1 MLMTT
6 PLAQRKLPLI
16 ALAGAL
22 ITAAPIAAQ
31 AEIKERSVKFPIV
44 NAIDHP
50 QGIGAK
56 KFAEVVEARSGGKIK
71 VRLYPSGTLGG
82 EQQVAS
88 AMQGGTVEVSMMA
101 PAQLVGNFKQF
112 LVLDFPFAFA
122 NEREADAVL
131 DGPVGRKLLEPMPA
145 RGLVGLAYMEQGYRS
160 ISNSRRP
167 MTRVEDI
174 RGLKIRTIQ
183 NPLYVDM
190 LNALGANAVPM
201 AFTELYTALETRT
214 VDGQENPFAT
224 LEASKFYEVQK
235 FASTTRH
242 IYNPQLLLVGK
253 KFWDTLSDEEK
264 KLFEEAAFEARD
276 FQRRAA
282 REMEGKSREFLV
294 RSGMQINDVAPEEIA
309 RMRERVQPVIDK
321 YAPQVGEA
329 LVKEFYEELAR
340 ARGQK
345 S

>member
-1 MLMTT
+1 MSE
-6 PLAQRKLPLI
+6 PLARRLPLL
-16 ALAGAL
+16 AVAGAL
-22 ITAAPIAAQ
+22 MIAAPIAVQ
-31 AEIKERSVKFPIV
+31 AEIKERSIKFPIV
-44 NAIDHP
+44 NTINHP

-56 KFAEVVEARSGGKIK
+56 KFAEVVEAKSGGKIK

-122 NEREADAVL
+122 NERGADAVL
-131 DGPVGRKLLEPMPA
+131 DGPVGKKLLEPMPA
-145 RGLVGLAYMEQGYRS
+145 RGLAGLAYMEQGYRS

-167 MTRVEDI
+167 IQKMEDI

-190 LNALGANAVPM
+190 LKALGANAVPM

-214 VDGQENPFAT
+214 VDGQENPYAT

-235 FASTTRH
+235 FASATRH

-264 KLFEEAAFEARD
+264 QIFEDAAPEARD
-276 FQRRAA
+276 HQRKVA
-282 REMEGKSREFLV
+282 REMDGKSREFLV
-294 RSGMQINDVAPEEIA
+294 KSGMQINDVPAEEIA
-309 RMRERVQPVIDK
+309 RMREKVQPVIDK

-329 LVKEFYEELAR
+329 LVKEFYEELAK

>member
-1 MLMTT
+1 
-6 PLAQRKLPLI
+6 
-16 ALAGAL
+16 
-22 ITAAPIAAQ
+22 
-31 AEIKERSVKFPIV
+31 
-44 NAIDHP
+44 
-50 QGIGAK
+50 
-56 KFAEVVEARSGGKIK
+56 
-71 VRLYPSGTLGG
+71 
-82 EQQVAS
+82 
-88 AMQGGTVEVSMMA
+88 
-101 PAQLVGNFKQF
+101 
-112 LVLDFPFAFA
+112 
-122 NEREADAVL
+122 
-131 DGPVGRKLLEPMPA
+131 
-145 RGLVGLAYMEQGYRS
+145 
-160 ISNSRRP
+160 
-167 MTRVEDI
+167 
-174 RGLKIRTIQ
+174 
-183 NPLYVDM
+183 M

-224 LEASKFYEVQK
+224 LEASKFYVVQK

-264 KLFEEAAFEARD
+264 KLFEEATFEARD

>member
-1 MLMTT
+1 MTE
-6 PLAQRKLPLI
+6 PLARRLPLL
-16 ALAGAL
+16 AVAGAL
-22 ITAAPIAAQ
+22 MIAAPIAVQ
-31 AEIKERSVKFPIV
+31 AEIKERSIKFPIV
-44 NAIDHP
+44 NTIDHP

-56 KFAEVVEARSGGKIK
+56 KFAEVVEAKSGGKIK

-131 DGPVGRKLLEPMPA
+131 DGPVGKKLLEPMPA

-167 MTRVEDI
+167 IQKMEDI

-214 VDGQENPFAT
+214 VDGQENPYAT
-224 LEASKFYEVQK
+224 LEASKFYEVRK
-235 FASTTRH
+235 FASATRH

-253 KFWDTLSDEEK
+253 KFWDTLSDKEK
-264 KLFEEAAFEARD
+264 QIFEDAAAEARD
-276 FQRRAA
+276 HQRKVA

-294 RSGMQINDVAPEEIA
+294 KSGMQVNDVPAEEIA
-309 RMRERVQPVIDK
+309 RMREKVQPVIDK

-329 LVKEFYEELAR
+329 LVKEFYEELAK

>member
-1 MLMTT
+1 MTM
-6 PLAQRKLPLI
+6 PLARLPLI
-16 ALAGAL
+16 ALACAL
-22 ITAAPIAAQ
+22 IAAPVAAR
-31 AEIKERSVKFPIV
+31 AEIKERSIKFPIV

-56 KFAEVVEARSGGKIK
+56 KFAEVVEAKSGGKIK

-167 MTRVEDI
+167 ISKMEDI

-214 VDGQENPFAT
+214 VDGQENPYAT

-235 FASTTRH
+235 FASATRH

-264 KLFEEAAFEARD
+264 QIFEDAAAEARD
-276 FQRRAA
+276 HQRKVA

-294 RSGMQINDVAPEEIA
+294 KSGMQVNDVPAEEIA
-309 RMRERVQPVIDK
+309 RMREKVQPVIDK

-329 LVKEFYEELAR
+329 LVKEFYEELAK